1 MAASIKDERLDLR
14 LPAEQ
19 KILIERAAVLAGQS
33 VSAFVLGAAI
43 ERSRHLLSEAN
54 VITLSDRDWDHFL
67 TALDDL
73 DARPNAA
80 LLRAIEH
87 YQAAGE

>member
-33 VSAFVLGAAI
+33 VSAFVLRAAI
-43 ERSRHLLSEAN
+43 ERSRYLLSEAN
-54 VITLSDRDWDHFL
+54 VITLSDRDRDHFL
-67 TALDDL
+67 EALDDL

-80 LLRAIEH
+80 LLRAIER